1 MSTYDG
7 RSKIEDMNDRVI
19 IFDTTLRDG
28 EQAPGASLTRTE
40 KLEVALALR
49 DLGVDVIEA
58 GFPVASK
65 GDFEAV
71 KIIAKSVKGPIIC
84 GLARAI
90 KEDMDAVYDALKKS
104 ENARMH
110 VFLGTSNIHMEYKF
124 QKTKEEIFDLA
135 IRSVKYAKKYFSDI
149 EFSPEDASR
158 TEREFLFKIIK
169 SAIDAG
175 ATTINI
181 PDTVGYSAPWEY
193 ADLIKLIKEKVPN
206 IDKAVISAHCH
217 DDLGLATANSLV
229 AVKSG
234 ARQVECTINGIGE
247 RAGNASLEEVVM
259 ALDTRKDI
267 FNNLKTNINKSQIY
281 KTSQL
286 VSKLTGFSIAP
297 NKAIVGANAFRHEAG
312 VHQDAILRKRET
324 YEIIRGEDVGFTQGG
339 LILGKHS
346 GRHALDFKLR
356 QMGYQFSPEELGKVF
371 LEFKKLADTKK
382 EISKSDLAVI
392 AKSIK

>member
-247 RAGNASLEEVVM
+247 RAGNASLEEVEKPVN
-259 ALDTRKDI
+259 TV
-267 FNNLKTNINKSQIY
+267 Y
-281 KTSQL
+281 KRRL
-286 VSKLTGFSIAP
+286 
-297 NKAIVGANAFRHEAG
+297 
-312 VHQDAILRKRET
+312 
-324 YEIIRGEDVGFTQGG
+324 
-339 LILGKHS
+339 
-346 GRHALDFKLR
+346 
-356 QMGYQFSPEELGKVF
+356 
-371 LEFKKLADTKK
+371 
-382 EISKSDLAVI
+382 
-392 AKSIK
+392 

>member
-1 MSTYDG
+1 MAD
-7 RSKIEDMNDRVI
+7 KVI

-28 EQAPGASLTRTE
+28 EQAPGASLNQKE
-40 KLEVALALR
+40 KLEVARALR

-71 KIIAKSVKGPIIC
+71 KAIAKSIKGPVIC

-90 KEDMDAVYDALKKS
+90 KEDMDAVYNALRKS
-104 ENARMH
+104 ENARIH
-110 VFLGTSNIHMEYKF
+110 VFLATSKIHREHKF

-135 IRSVKYAKKYFSDI
+135 IWAVKYAKKYFSDI

-158 TEREFLFKIIK
+158 TEREYLFKIIK

-175 ATTINI
+175 ATTVNI
-181 PDTVGYSAPWEY
+181 PDTVGYTTPWEY
-193 ADLIKLIKEKVPN
+193 ADLIKSIKEKVPN
-206 IDKAVISAHCH
+206 INKAVISAHCH
-217 DDLGLATANSLV
+217 DDLGLATANSLS
-229 AVKSG
+229 AIKNG

-267 FNNLKTNINKSQIY
+267 FNNLKTNINKSKIY

-324 YEIIRGEDVGFTQGG
+324 YEIIHGEDVGFTQGG

-356 QMGYQFSPEELGKVF
+356 QLGYKLSPEELAKAF
-371 LEFKKLADTKK
+371 LKFKKLADTKK
-382 EISKSDLAVI
+382 EISKADLAVLI
-392 AKSIK
+392 GKKR

>member
-1 MSTYDG
+1 M
-7 RSKIEDMNDRVI
+7 I

-28 EQAPGASLTRTE
+28 EQAPGASLTKNE
-40 KLEVALALR
+40 KLKVALALR

-71 KIIAKSVKGPIIC
+71 KTIAKSVKGPVIC
-84 GLARAI
+84 GLARSK
-90 KEDMDAVYDALKKS
+90 KEDMDAVYDALKNS
-104 ENARMH
+104 ENARIH
-110 VFLGTSNIHMEYKF
+110 VFLATSKIHMEHKL

-135 IRSVKYAKKYFSDI
+135 IWAVKYAKKYFSDI

-158 TEREFLFKIIK
+158 TEKEFLFKIIE
-169 SAIDAG
+169 SVIDAG
-175 ATTINI
+175 ATTVNI
-181 PDTVGYSAPWEY
+181 PDTVGYTTPWEF
-193 ADLIKLIKEKVPN
+193 ADLIKAIKERVPN

-217 DDLGLATANSLV
+217 NDLGLAVANSLA
-229 AVKSG
+229 AVRNG
-234 ARQVECTINGIGE
+234 ARQVECTVNGIGE

-267 FNNLKTNINKSQIY
+267 FNNLKTNINKSQIW

-297 NKAIVGANAFRHEAG
+297 NKAIVGLNAFRHEAG
-312 VHQDAILRKRET
+312 VHQDGILRKRET
-324 YEIIRGEDVGFTQGG
+324 YEIIHGEDVGFTQES

-346 GRHALDFKLR
+346 GRHALDHKFKQL
-356 QMGYQFSPEELGKVF
+356 GYRLSSGEMERAF
-371 LEFKKLADTKK
+371 LKFKKLADGKK
-382 EISKSDLAVI
+382 EISKFDLITI
-392 AKSIK
+392 AKNILK